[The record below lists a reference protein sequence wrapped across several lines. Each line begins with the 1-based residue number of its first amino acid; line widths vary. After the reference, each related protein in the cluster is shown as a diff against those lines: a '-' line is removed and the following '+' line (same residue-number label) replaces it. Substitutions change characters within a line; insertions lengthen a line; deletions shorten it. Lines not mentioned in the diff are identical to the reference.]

1 MVSGCCADGA
11 TASQWRRDGTYG
23 EAVAEG
29 GALGGGAVDRSGQA
43 AGQACLRGLEGADGL
58 LGAKALVKAHRE
70 PARCHGHCV

>member
-1 MVSGCCADGA
+1 MA
-11 TASQWRRDGTYG
+11 TYG

-43 AGQACLRGLEGADGL
+43 AGELRLGLEGADGL